1 MSMSRLDRWQSGSR
15 SEVVG
20 EICRGGVSILQPL
33 RKRLQAGAFQLGRH
47 VTRELTRRLWL
58 VVAHLAKQL
67 ASLSRPERQTAAEHL
82 VEHHAQAVYVR
93 AAVDT
98 VRCAGNLLRGHV
110 RRRARNHAELATARH
125 GLVEAEPEVHE
136 DRAAVRREDHVRG
149 LDVAVDGEP

>member
-15 SEVVG
+15 GAGRRRNLPRWCIDPAAAS
-20 EICRGGVSILQPL
+20 Q
-33 RKRLQAGAFQLGRH
+33 RLQAGAFQLGRH
-47 VTRELTRRLWL
+47 VTGELTRRLWL
-58 VVAHLAKQL
+58 IVAHLAKQL

-93 AAVDT
+93 AAVDA
-98 VRCAGNLLRGHV
+98 VRRAGNLLRGHV

-136 DRAAVRREDHVRG
+136 DRAAVRREDHVRR